1 MINKIIMKNIAMFA
15 AATVFITPILSG
27 CNASSE
33 SSSDAGASAEVST
46 SDKAQTSTSTGG
58 STSTSTEKI
67 TSTSKAATTAQT
79 TKTSKVTT
87 TAKTIK
93 TSKATTT
100 TTKVSASSS
109 DTIDESIK
117 IDSTTKKMADEV
129 VRLVNIERKKAG
141 VKALK
146 TAEAGNN
153 AAQLRAV
160 EIEKSFSHNRP
171 DGSSCFTVADEF
183 KINSGALG
191 ENIAAGH
198 KTPEKVVAEWMKS
211 PWHKK
216 NILSSSYTHIGVGYY
231 KKSGSEYTYYWT
243 QFFYTK

>member
-79 TKTSKVTT
+79 TKTSKVND
-87 TAKTIK
+87 
-93 TSKATTT
+93 SKSNDS
-100 TTKVSASSS
+100 KSNDSKSNDSKSS
-109 DTIDESIK
+109 DSK
-117 IDSTTKKMADEV
+117 SSDSNTKKMADEV

-211 PWHKK
+211 PGHKK